1 MRSLLALAVAVLLGL
16 FAPAPWPH
24 PSLSLGLLLAA
35 LTVLAAPGWAGCL
48 SLGLPGDQPPMEGGA
63 P

>member
-1 MRSLLALAVAVLLGL
+1 MRNLLALAVAALLGL
-16 FAPAPWPH
+16 FAPAPWPL
-24 PSLSLGLLLAA
+24 PPVALALAA
-35 LTVLAAPGWAGCL
+35 LTVLAAPWTGCL